1 MFHQAHIS
9 RSEKIN
15 KQINKYKRR
24 KLVSCK
30 KIASIVTF
38 GSYRCSETQAM
49 PGKQE
54 RSEGEFQHQFS

>member
-1 MFHQAHIS
+1 MLA
-9 RSEKIN
+9 
-15 KQINKYKRR
+15 
-24 KLVSCK
+24 VK

-54 RSEGEFQHQFS
+54 RSEGEFQDQFSWMNSAVHGVNQISRNK